1 MCVLRFNR
9 AQSSNL
15 QRLWKNC
22 YKSKIVQRLWEIF
35 DSDELQKHEK
45 EEEEEEEEEGNWETG
60 GTKSQRI
67 CFKGNTVRGV
77 AKILDIDELEKKK
90 RNKIGK
96 ILDIET

>member
-22 YKSKIVQRLWEIF
+22 YKSKAVQRLSEIF
-35 DSDELQKHEK
+35 DSDVLQKHEK
-45 EEEEEEEEEGNWETG
+45 KKKEIGKQEEQYHRGFVSKARQFG
-60 GTKSQRI
+60 G
-67 CFKGNTVRGV
+67 VE
-77 AKILDIDELEKKK
+77 KILDIDELEKKK

-96 ILDIET
+96 ILDVET